1 MNGTFTIC
9 GVILPHGDPLEGG
22 RHLCTIQCRFYS
34 DTCISIL
41 SNYMYVYKYSSAW
54 QRVLFVYTIIFTIY
68 IFIFN
73 LSTSGRA
80 DQEQIGVALGFVAHL
95 VFLLARFLMVPLQ
108 YILRPNGSRSIVSD
122 NFHEDQGLDVKELVR
137 KEHWMS
143 TLLLVNF
150 LCVFM
155 IGWQFHFRTT
165 IIIIYSYR

>member
-1 MNGTFTIC
+1 MAT
-9 GVILPHGDPLEGG
+9 
-22 RHLCTIQCRFYS
+22 
-34 DTCISIL
+34 SII
-41 SNYMYVYKYSSAW
+41 
-54 QRVLFVYTIIFTIY
+54 VYTIVFTIY

-73 LSTSGRA
+73 LSTSGRT

-143 TLLLVNF
+143 TLLLVNL

-155 IGWQFHFRTT
+155 MGGRFILEQP
-165 IIIIYSYR
+165 